1 MYQHILLAADLIDQD
16 DSPIT
21 AKAKNLKDLMKAK
34 LSIVHAIELPSS
46 YGTTYEMPI
55 TAKWQE
61 DLESSARKRLE
72 LMGEKLGIP
81 KEQIYLKIGQP
92 KQEILEVAK
101 ECGADL
107 ILLGSHGRH
116 GIGLLLLGST
126 ANAILH
132 HAECD
137 VLAIKV

>member
-1 MYQHILLAADLIDQD
+1 MYRHILLAADLIDQD
-16 DSPIT
+16 DSPI
-21 AKAKNLKDLMKAK
+21 AEKAKVLKQLMNAD

-55 TAKWQE
+55 MAKWQE
-61 DLESSARKRLE
+61 DLETSAKKRLAK
-72 LMGEKLGIP
+72 LADALGVPEK
-81 KEQIYLKIGQP
+81 QIYLKIGQP
-92 KQEILEVAK
+92 KNEILEVVK

-107 ILLGSHGRH
+107 ILVGSHGRH

-132 HAECD
+132 YAECD